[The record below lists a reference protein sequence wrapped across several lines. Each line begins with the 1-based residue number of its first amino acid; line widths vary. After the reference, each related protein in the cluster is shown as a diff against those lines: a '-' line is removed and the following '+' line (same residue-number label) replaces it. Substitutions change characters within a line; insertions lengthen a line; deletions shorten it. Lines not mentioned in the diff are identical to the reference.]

1 MYFFPLS
8 LKFLFHDFERLQL
21 KYLFFGI
28 PAPFLLSSE
37 FYFGISVLLLISGI
51 PPLLVAFSPPRISPL
66 VWSFPL
72 SPDWI
77 PNMEIVPSPRGSGNS
92 KNNSLFSAINPNF
105 RTIETETILWKTLSS
120 STLKPARRVRTSF
133 AWKSIRVNKIKSLLY
148 EK

>member
-105 RTIETETILWKTLSS
+105 RTIAGQSKRKRFCGKRYVE
-120 STLKPARRVRTSF
+120 ARRVRTSF
-133 AWKSIRVNKIKSLLY
+133 ARNP
-148 EK
+148 